1 MPSKSTPFFT
11 RQRIV
16 HILCWALVI
25 GFPLLFVSGDSWDT
39 RYNKFVRSLGGPLS
53 YMLVFYVNYLWLVP
67 RLLFKRRYKT
77 FFLANIAVVAV
88 GFGVLYGWWNLLSIF
103 NSDALAHRPGGTHRP
118 GFMYFHATLM
128 LILIVALSIA
138 VRMSQRWQQLE
149 QDKKEAERSRT
160 QAELKN
166 LRNQLNPH
174 FLLNTLNNIY
184 ALIAFDPDKAQTA
197 VGELSKMLRHM
208 LYDNQQNFVPL
219 YKEVEFIHNYIEL
232 MKIRVTDSVK
242 ITTDIDVDA
251 EDSTP
256 IAPLIFISLIENA
269 FKHGISQSGAG
280 TISIAISNDAGLIK
294 CHITNSNH
302 PKQAND
308 KSGSGIGLEQV
319 KQRLALMYP
328 HSHEWT
334 YGVSEDG
341 TNYIST
347 LILHSNDSQ
356 MRNS

>member
-1 MPSKSTPFFT
+1 MNKNFS
-11 RQRIV
+11 RQNIIHIV
-16 HILCWALVI
+16 CWAVVI
-25 GFPLLFVSGDSWDT
+25 CFPLLFYVSGDAFSWGD
-39 RYNKFVRSLGGPLS
+39 RFNRFVRSLGGPLS
-53 YMLVFYVNYLWLVP
+53 YMLVFYVNYVWLVP
-67 RLLFKRRYKT
+67 RYLFRKHYKT
-77 FFLANIAVVAV
+77 FFLANIAVVII
-88 GFGVLYGWWNLLSIF
+88 GLGVMLGWWNLITAISPEVLPSGG
-103 NSDALAHRPGGTHRP
+103 RPPKGRP
-118 GFMYFHATLM
+118 WPVFHATLM
-128 LILIVALSIA
+128 LILIVGLSVA

-149 QDKKEAERSRT
+149 QDKKEAEQSRT
-160 QAELKN
+160 RAELRN

-219 YKEVEFIHNYIEL
+219 YKEVEFIKNYIEL
-232 MKIRVTDSVK
+232 MKIRVTDNVK

-269 FKHGISQSGAG
+269 FKHGISQNGSG
-280 TISIAISNDAGLIK
+280 TISIAIGNDNGLIK

-328 HSHEWT
+328 DSHEWR
-334 YGVSEDG
+334 YGVTDDG
-341 TNYIST
+341 ATYFST
-347 LILHSNDSQ
+347 LILNSNDSQ